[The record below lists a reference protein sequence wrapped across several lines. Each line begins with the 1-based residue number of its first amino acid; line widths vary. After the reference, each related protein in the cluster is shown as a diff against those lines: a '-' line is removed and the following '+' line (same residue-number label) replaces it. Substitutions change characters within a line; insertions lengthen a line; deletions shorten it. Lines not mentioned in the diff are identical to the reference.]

1 MGPNKS
7 PSFVCTTACKQMNYW
22 VVSLLLYL
30 VLGLM
35 LYLNYDHDLSLLLDY
50 HDNIILFIRTWRTTW
65 ETVLPQGWYVTFLTN

>member
-7 PSFVCTTACKQMNYW
+7 PNFVCTTSCKQMNYW

-30 VLGLM
+30 VLGLI

-50 HDNIILFIRTWRTTW
+50 LLFMITSFCSSEHGEPPGKQCYHKGGMGRS
-65 ETVLPQGWYVTFLTN
+65 